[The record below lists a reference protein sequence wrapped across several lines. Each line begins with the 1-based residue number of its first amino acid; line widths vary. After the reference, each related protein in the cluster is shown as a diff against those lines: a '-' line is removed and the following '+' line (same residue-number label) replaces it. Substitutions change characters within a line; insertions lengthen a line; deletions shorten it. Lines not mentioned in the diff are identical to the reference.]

1 MELFR
6 SSLGEISLISE
17 VERAASS
24 QHRVNQ
30 HEGATIEVRRSNVF
44 HADFD
49 VVLAT
54 FLAVGTHKCAVCIG
68 EYFQEA
74 FVEGKTSAQYSADD
88 DAIVDGAH
96 LGRSKGS
103 LERLVRI
110 IERFRHFIRHGVTNA
125 TEVLTEPSAILLY
138 IDVAQFSKIVVD
150 DSVLFGEVND
160 FHI

>member
-1 MELFR
+1 M
-6 SSLGEISLISE
+6 
-17 VERAASS
+17 
-24 QHRVNQ
+24 
-30 HEGATIEVRRSNVF
+30 
-44 HADFD
+44 
-49 VVLAT
+49 
-54 FLAVGTHKCAVCIG
+54 
-68 EYFQEA
+68 
-74 FVEGKTSAQYSADD
+74 EGKTSAQYSADD
-88 DAIVDGAH
+88 DAIVDGAY

-138 IDVAQFSKIVVD
+138 IDVAKFSKIVVD